1 MHCSGENV
9 CIVSWTWLFI
19 SQNKCEML
27 SHQFLAINKCSDC
40 RRVPEIHIVQKW
52 KSWFQDW
59 HPVTNCTER
68 TRRYSFIE
76 DQLHHLIKTLILH
89 LNRNLSFL
97 IHTAHAH
104 LGFYKSNLNT
114 ASDPLT
120 WLYLFGFIYL
130 ALFTFHCLLW
140 FQLLGA
146 LLWLHVSETVTL
158 SARLHFNTAQTLTVI
173 FLLLLKQLLRNR
185 LCSEKLNE
193 VRSDR
198 LSPSLSRLHTNNEQQ
213 ENLPSGPWAA
223 HRGRMASL
231 TGINYCM
238 RVRAWHCLGGH
249 QINKNM

>member
-1 MHCSGENV
+1 
-9 CIVSWTWLFI
+9 
-19 SQNKCEML
+19 ML
-27 SHQFLAINKCSDC
+27 GLNSRLG
-40 RRVPEIHIVQKW
+40 RVPEIP
-52 KSWFQDW
+52 SPWFQDW
-59 HPVTNCTER
+59 HSVTNCTLSTER
-68 TRRYSFIE
+68 TRRYSFME

-89 LNRNLSFL
+89 LNGNLSFL
-97 IHTAHAH
+97 IHTPHSH
-104 LGFYKSNLNT
+104 LSFYKSNLNT

-130 ALFTFHCLLW
+130 SLFTLPLR
-140 FQLLGA
+140 A

-198 LSPSLSRLHTNNEQQ
+198 LSLSRLHTNNEQQ

-223 HRGRMASL
+223 HRGRMASF

-238 RVRAWHCLGGH
+238 EVRAWHSF
-249 QINKNM
+249 